1 MLWSAIWLGIAAGAV
16 HAGTGP
22 DHVAGVAPFAARRGR
37 AAWRTGAAWGLGH
50 AAGAL
55 TAAAIAL
62 ALRAHVPGVEE
73 SLSLWSERIVG
84 VLLCLIG
91 ALGLRRILRAPRSTA
106 AHDHGHAHAHAVAP
120 TRDRSVMGLGLVHG
134 AAGLSHLYGTLPALA
149 LPGTLMPTLYLAGY
163 GVGSLALITLFA
175 AGIGRLAPESKPHIR
190 RRVMAVACA
199 SSLAI
204 GLLWL
209 VHPI

>member
-1 MLWSAIWLGIAAGAV
+1 MLWSAIWLGLAAGAV

-37 AAWRTGAAWGLGH
+37 AAWRTGAAWGVGH
-50 AAGAL
+50 AAGAGA
-55 TAAAIAL
+55 AAAIAL

-73 SLSLWSERIVG
+73 SLSAWSERIVG

-91 ALGLRRILRAPRSTA
+91 ALGLRRVLRSPRSA
-106 AHDHGHAHAHAVAP
+106 GDHAHASAP
-120 TRDRSVMGLGLVHG
+120 VRDRSVFGLGLVHG
-134 AAGLSHLYGTLPALA
+134 AAGLSHLFGTLPALA
-149 LPGTLMPTLYLAGY
+149 LPGTLMPVLYLSGY
-163 GVGSLALITLFA
+163 AVGSLALITLFA
-175 AGIGRLAPESKPHIR
+175 AGIGRLAPASKPHLHR
-190 RRVMAVACA
+190 GVVAVACA

-209 VHPI
+209 VHPL

>member
-1 MLWSAIWLGIAAGAV
+1 MLWSAIWLGLAAGAV

-50 AAGAL
+50 AAGAAA
-55 TAAAIAL
+55 AAAIAL

-73 SLSLWSERIVG
+73 SLSAWSERIVG

-91 ALGLRRILRAPRSTA
+91 ALGLQRILRAPA
-106 AHDHGHAHAHAVAP
+106 AGHVHAEPPA
-120 TRDRSVMGLGLVHG
+120 RDRSALGLGLVHG
-134 AAGLSHLYGTLPALA
+134 AAGLSHLYGVLPALG
-149 LPGTLMPTLYLAGY
+149 LPGTAAPALYLAGY
-163 GVGSLALITLFA
+163 GVGSLALITAFA
-175 AGIGRLAPESKPHIR
+175 AGLGRLAPESKPAVR

-199 SSLAI
+199 SSLAV

>member
-37 AAWRTGAAWGLGH
+37 DAWRTGAAWGLGH
-50 AAGAL
+50 AAGAGV
-55 TAAAIAL
+55 AAAVAL

-73 SLSLWSERIVG
+73 SLSAWSERIVG

-91 ALGLRRILRAPRSTA
+91 ALGLRRVLRAPAPHA
-106 AHDHGHAHAHAVAP
+106 AHASDAMP
-120 TRDRSVMGLGLVHG
+120 TRDRSVFGLGLVHG
-134 AAGLSHLYGTLPALA
+134 AAGMSHLFGTLPALA
-149 LPGTLMPTLYLAGY
+149 LPGTLMPALYLAGY
-163 GVGSLALITLFA
+163 GFGSLALITLFA
-175 AGIGRLAPESKPHIR
+175 AGIGRLAPESKPHVR
-190 RRVMAVACA
+190 RRVVALACA

-204 GLLWL
+204 GLVWL
-209 VHPI
+209 VQPL

>member
-37 AAWRTGAAWGLGH
+37 AAWKTGAAWGIGH
-50 AAGAL
+50 AGGAL
-55 TAAAIAL
+55 ASAAVAL

-73 SLSLWSERIVG
+73 SLSAWSERIVG

-91 ALGLRRILRAPRSTA
+91 ALGLRRILRAPVLAGA
-106 AHDHGHAHAHAVAP
+106 AGHAHAEPPAS
-120 TRDRSVMGLGLVHG
+120 DRSVFGLGLVHG
-134 AAGLSHLYGTLPALA
+134 AAGLSHLFGTLPALA
-149 LPGTLMPTLYLAGY
+149 LPGTLLPAVFLAGY
-163 GVGSLALITLFA
+163 GAGSLAVITVFA
-175 AGIGRLAPESKPHIR
+175 AGIGHFAPASEPRLR
-190 RRVMAVACA
+190 RRVVAFACA